1 MKDPY
6 LSYNIQWLF
15 TLDISY
21 CLIQYL
27 ISPNL
32 YRHLFISLD
41 LYLYYLK
48 SESFLLESF
57 LLKGGIRQRL
67 IFAVCQR

>member
-27 ISPNL
+27 IYPNL
-32 YRHLFISLD
+32 YRRLFISLD

-67 IFAVCQR
+67 VFVVCQR